1 VKDLRRLLRVPDF
14 RLLWFAQIGSDF
26 GDNLTFLSLMILV
39 ERLTGSAAALAG
51 LLIASALPSLVFG
64 LMAGVYAD
72 RFDRKK
78 TMVVSD
84 ALRAVLILGLI
95 FIQSADQ
102 LPLMYVIAF
111 AQATIGTLFN
121 PSRNALL
128 PTLIDEDQLLAAN
141 SVSQS
146 SRVVFNVL
154 GSATAGILASVTDTM
169 TIPFVVDSMSFAASA
184 LLISRIATTS
194 VPKTSSQSRVWSD
207 MTEGLRFM
215 LGSRPLVG
223 ILVGAGLAM
232 LGFGAVNVLT
242 VPMLIDDLQVSEVYL
257 GMIEA
262 AQVVGMIAAGALVA
276 VVAMRLKASH
286 LVSFGLVGA
295 GLAIALVALVT
306 NAWQMTGVA
315 VLVGLAITPAQSGV
329 STLSQTLVED
339 RMRGRVGGALN
350 AVISG
355 ATIASMAFAGIAA
368 GFFGVRNVFI
378 ISGAIAAA
386 GGIVAWFLFRGVEA
400 TAGGRAMA
408 AEAV

>member
-1 VKDLRRLLRVPDF
+1 VKDLRQLLRVRDF

-64 LMAGVYAD
+64 VVAGVYAD

-128 PTLIDEDQLLAAN
+128 PALVDEDQLLAAN

-169 TIPFVVDSMSFAASA
+169 TIPFVVDSLSFAASA
-184 LLISRIATTS
+184 LLISRIAATS
-194 VPKTSSQSRVWSD
+194 VPKVSSHSRVWSD
-207 MTEGLRFM
+207 MTEGFQFM
-215 LGSRPLVG
+215 LGSRPLIGV
-223 ILVGAGLAM
+223 LVGAGLAM

-262 AQVVGMIAAGALVA
+262 AQVIGMIAAGALVA

-286 LVSFGLVGA
+286 LVSLGLIGA
-295 GLAIALVALVT
+295 GLAIALVAVVT

-368 GFFGVRNVFI
+368 GLFGVRNVFV

-386 GGIVAWFLFRGVEA
+386 GGVAAWFLFRGVDA
-400 TAGGRAMA
+400 PAGGRAIA
-408 AEAV
+408 VEAV